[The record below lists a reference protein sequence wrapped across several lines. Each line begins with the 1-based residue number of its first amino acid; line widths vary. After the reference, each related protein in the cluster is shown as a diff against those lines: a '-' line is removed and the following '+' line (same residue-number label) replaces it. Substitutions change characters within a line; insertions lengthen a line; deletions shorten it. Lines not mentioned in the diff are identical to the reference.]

1 MKKLSEKQKKI
12 ARMAPP
18 PDQITGADF
27 KAMKARTGK
36 AIKADPT
43 APINRVA
50 PKVTDALKK
59 RKLPGRIGTALGIG
73 SMLVPAAYA
82 AMKQYK
88 DYKSA
93 KNRDEAKV
101 KKMGGG
107 MMRKYSKGGGADTG
121 KMGEI
126 KSQFAVASDRVR
138 RTKRDGDR
146 LTQRDIDFIKKAT
159 QKRMGGGMMNK
170 PMGYKKGVMVKARG
184 CKLGRTR
191 PTKIT

>member
-59 RKLPGRIGTALGIG
+59 KKLPGRIGTALGIG

-101 KKMGGG
+101 KK
-107 MMRKYSKGGGADTG
+107 YSKGMSKEDITQEGKRGIAAGKALGESLRDKNAPMKRQRLADRQP
-121 KMGEI
+121 
-126 KSQFAVASDRVR
+126 S
-138 RTKRDGDR
+138 
-146 LTQRDIDFIKKAT
+146 KK
-159 QKRMGGGMMNK
+159 MGGGMMNK